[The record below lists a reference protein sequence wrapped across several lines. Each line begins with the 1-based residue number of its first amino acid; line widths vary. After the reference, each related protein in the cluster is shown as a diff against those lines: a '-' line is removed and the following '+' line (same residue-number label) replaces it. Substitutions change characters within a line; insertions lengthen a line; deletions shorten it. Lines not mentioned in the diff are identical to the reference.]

1 MDFGYQSRDID
12 YIIDWAKLSI
22 LYTKGYAHS
31 RFNWRLSFT
40 KIKKWKQQRIKP
52 ELLSFFYV
60 KTTLKNV
67 EVWSKSSLL
76 ATWKFFNVCN
86 LFSSN
91 KTIVKCLTDVTVP
104 IGGFITVE
112 TLKGTLK

>member
-60 KTTLKNV
+60 KTTGLV
-67 EVWSKSSLL
+67 EVLPTCYLKVFQRLQSL
-76 ATWKFFNVCN
+76 
-86 LFSSN
+86 
-91 KTIVKCLTDVTVP
+91 
-104 IGGFITVE
+104 
-112 TLKGTLK
+112 